1 MEKIKYVCIENKT
14 RNNCFTAGK
23 IYEGYPEGM
32 SCIVDDLGYE
42 YNSLT
47 IERMKNYV
55 ILEPLEDIDFMIK
68 CTESDDDDRFRVGE
82 YYFIDSN
89 KRLIGDSS
97 GFYVGHDRNE
107 SFQKWYEKC
116 NWSNYAFELI
126 KDYTVYKDYAVD
138 EEDEVTIVF
147 AQFEG
152 MDSVNVFEN
161 KEGSLFTKGTK
172 IRVVCGCRELDACVV
187 SSIKI
192 KRKYVIDL
200 VKAVCRDNPGETMP
214 IIGVYKQV
222 TREELVEL

>member
-1 MEKIKYVCIENKT
+1 MKKIKYVCIKSC
-14 RNNCFTAGK
+14 NNDFTVGK
-23 IYEGYPEGM
+23 IYEAHPEGV
-32 SCIVDDLGYE
+32 SYIVDNYGLE
-42 YNSLT
+42 YRSLS
-47 IERMKNYV
+47 ID
-55 ILEPLEDIDFMIK
+55 ILRPYYNFVPLKDIDFMIE
-68 CTESDDDDRFRVGE
+68 CTESDDDRFRVGE

-97 GFYVGHDRNE
+97 GFYVNHDRNE
-107 SFQKWYEKC
+107 SYQEWYEKC
-116 NWSNYAFELI
+116 HWSNYAFKLI

-138 EEDEVTIVF
+138 EEGEATIVF

>member
-1 MEKIKYVCIENKT
+1 MEKIKCVCI
-14 RNNCFTAGK
+14 RSNNNDFTVGK
-23 IYEGYPEGM
+23 IYEAYPEGA
-32 SCIVDDLGYE
+32 SHIVDDRGLE
-42 YNSLT
+42 YNSLSLDVLKSYY
-47 IERMKNYV
+47 EFV
-55 ILEPLEDIDFMIK
+55 PLKDVDFMIE
-68 CTESDDDDRFRVGE
+68 CTESDDDRFNIGE
-82 YYFIDSN
+82 YYFVGSDRCI
-89 KRLIGDSS
+89 IGDSFIS
-97 GFYVGHDRNE
+97 VNHDRNE
-107 SFQKWYEKC
+107 SYQEWYEKC
-116 NWSNYAFELI
+116 HWSNYAFKLI

-138 EEDEVTIVF
+138 EEGEATIVF

-222 TREELVEL
+222 TREKLVEL

>member
-1 MEKIKYVCIENKT
+1 MKKIIYVCIKS
-14 RNNCFTAGK
+14 NNSDFTVGK
-23 IYEGYPEGM
+23 IYEAYPEGA
-32 SCIVDDLGYE
+32 SHIVDNRGFE
-42 YNSLT
+42 YNTLSLD
-47 IERMKNYV
+47 
-55 ILEPLEDIDFMIK
+55 ILKPYYDFIPLKDVDFMIK
-68 CTESDDDDRFRVGE
+68 CTESDDDRFRVGE

-97 GFYVGHDRNE
+97 GFYVNHDRNE
-107 SFQKWYEKC
+107 SYQEWYEKC
-116 NWSNYAFELI
+116 HWSNYAFKLI
-126 KDYTVYKDYAVD
+126 KDYTVYKDYVVD
-138 EEDEVTIVF
+138 EEGEATIVF

-161 KEGSLFTKGTK
+161 KEGSLFAKGTK